1 MTVVGSRA
9 QDAISTS
16 VSIII
21 VIALLEARRA
31 GLLRRE
37 SWLSNV
43 VSGVI
48 VGVVVLSL
56 AMMFAIVSGAKREQ
70 GLYLY
75 TAIVAGSFVS
85 TFGGSRLQIAGPT
98 GAFIV
103 VLAEITANYGIDG
116 LQIATLMAGPSSSY
130 SASRMGAVIKFIP
143 AL

>member
-1 MTVVGSRA
+1 MTVLGSRA

-48 VGVVVLSL
+48 VGVVALSL

-75 TAIVAGSFVS
+75 TAIVAGSS
-85 TFGGSRLQIAGPT
+85 SRRLAAAGCRSP
-98 GAFIV
+98 GRPAR
-103 VLAEITANYGIDG
+103 
-116 LQIATLMAGPSSSY
+116 SSS
-130 SASRMGAVIKFIP
+130 SSLKSRQTLASTDCRSRP
-143 AL
+143 

>member
-1 MTVVGSRA
+1 MTVLGSRT

-21 VIALLEARRA
+21 VIALLEAHCA

-48 VGVVVLSL
+48 VGVVALSL
-56 AMMFAIVSGAKREQ
+56 AMMFAIFSGAKREQ

-75 TAIVAGSFVS
+75 AAIVAGSFVS
-85 TFGGSRLQIAGPT
+85 T
-98 GAFIV
+98 
-103 VLAEITANYGIDG
+103 LAAADCRSPGRP
-116 LQIATLMAGPSSSY
+116 ARSSS
-130 SASRMGAVIKFIP
+130 SSLESRQTTASTDRRSRP
-143 AL
+143 